1 MSLLILQNLSS
12 IILLENPTEKTWRK
26 PLMVDK
32 WLDEVKQRA
41 NPEDLGMILVH
52 NGIVR
57 STSKSGMPVNG
68 MRLSYDQNRLNSVI
82 PIFKQR
88 PGVAEVRAWI
98 NSGDLKV
105 GDNIMLL
112 LVAGRFKTDVLPVFE
127 ELLSMIKNEIVTERE
142 V

>member
-1 MSLLILQNLSS
+1 
-12 IILLENPTEKTWRK
+12 
-26 PLMVDK
+26 
-32 WLDEVKQRA
+32 
-41 NPEDLGMILVH
+41 MILVH

-57 STSKSGMPVNG
+57 GTSKPGRPVQGMK
-68 MRLSYDQNRLNSVI
+68 LSYDQKRLNSVI

-88 PGVAEVRAWI
+88 TGVAEVKVWI
-98 NSGDLKV
+98 NSGNLKV

-127 ELLSMIKNEIVTERE
+127 ELLSLIKNEIVTEEE